1 MKQNFSLGIRDLWD
15 ELATL
20 QQAGFYWV
28 NIDRQIDAAL
38 FCQQVMYSQNN
49 DAKRALIGC
58 GERSDPLLTALFA
71 DETTTNKTKQ
81 LFCYFLPENKAALL
95 NLTNDL
101 MRALRPKNRLLVL
114 YAPASLWRD
123 ISPEGLQRWVDDTA
137 AWLHQRQ
144 CTLVVIGH
152 SSGVTRL
159 RNMLISQHRG
169 LYGLAS
175 LQWQQDRAQYL
186 VSWWATER
194 GIRAN
199 QVQMLQP
206 GNDGW
211 QMLTEEA
218 PALMPSLNDDGLF
231 LMEKSVMEG
240 APALSENW
248 QLLDDNVMLVQTG
261 MLTNAATL
269 VFALNQTSQVDTLV
283 KQVHSLRRQRGELL
297 KIVVREM
304 KPCLR
309 ASDEHLLLAC
319 GANIIVSHSEPLSR
333 FLTRI
338 ESVQGQRF
346 TRHVPVDVEVLLTTM
361 RPLQIKGYQ
370 PPEAFRQSVQML
382 MDSTIMPEG
391 SKGLLVALR
400 PVPGVRAAQVL
411 TLCSL
416 RRFGDV
422 VTIAQGRLFL
432 FLSNCRLN
440 ELDIAL
446 KSILRLPV
454 EEVFSNRIVWSQDLQ
469 ILAEIKSLEQNDTRG
484 QEQQSNDYAQ
494 LQPAESAPRSQM
506 PRREP
511 IAIDLLPPDLR
522 EPGVLA
528 CAPGEPS

>member
-15 ELATL
+15 ELTTL
-20 QQAGFYWV
+20 QLAGFYWV
-28 NIDRQIDAAL
+28 NIDRQVDAAL
-38 FCQQVMYSQNN
+38 FCQQVMHSQTH

-58 GERSDPLLTALFA
+58 GERSDPLLTSLFA
-71 DETTTNKTKQ
+71 TETK
-81 LFCYFLPENKAALL
+81 LSPCYTLPENKAALL
-95 NLTNDL
+95 NLTDDL
-101 MRALRPKNRLLVL
+101 MRSLRPKYRLLVL

-123 ISPEGLQRWVDDTA
+123 ISAERLQRWVDDTA
-137 AWLHQRQ
+137 IWLRQRQ
-144 CTLVVIGH
+144 CTLVVISH

-194 GIRAN
+194 GVRAN
-199 QVQMLQP
+199 KVQMLQS

-211 QMLTEEA
+211 QMLAEEEA
-218 PALMPSLNDDGLF
+218 VLTPSLDDDGLF
-231 LMEKSVMEG
+231 LMEKSVLEG

-248 QLLDDNVMLVQTG
+248 QLMDDNAMLVQTG
-261 MLTNAATL
+261 MLTHAATL
-269 VFALNQTSQVDTLV
+269 VFALNLTTQVDTLA

-309 ASDEHLLLAC
+309 ASDERLLLAC

-333 FLTRI
+333 FLARV

-346 TRHVPVDVEVLLTTM
+346 TKRVPVDVEVLLTTM

-370 PPEAFRQSVQML
+370 PPETFRQSVKML
-382 MDSTIMPEG
+382 IDSTLMPED
-391 SKGLLVALR
+391 SKGVLVALR
-400 PVPGVRAAQVL
+400 PVPGVRAMQAL
-411 TLCSL
+411 TLCTL

-422 VTIAQGRLFL
+422 VTITQGRLFL

-446 KSILRLPV
+446 KSIFRLPV
-454 EEVFSNRIVWSQDLQ
+454 DEVFSNRIVWSQDLQ
-469 ILAEIKSLEQNDTRG
+469 ILAEIKTLVQDDTSG
-484 QEQQSNDYAQ
+484 QEQQVNDYVH
-494 LQPAESAPRSQM
+494 LQQTEPAPRSQT

-511 IAIDLLPPDLR
+511 IAINLLEPDLLAR
-522 EPGVLA
+522 
-528 CAPGEPS
+528 APGASS